1 MFYNDVITEMLEV
14 KSNPVNSMYLHEI
27 NIQWNNFI
35 NAIKEKNTSNEQ
47 MVQAL
52 NLFLKTL
59 SNKKFKY
66 NPVTKN
72 GFKEDSPLFSAMYL
86 NDMISVFIKRTGVT
100 KNKGIC
106 WDYGAFS
113 ANLRFNP
120 PNFNTMGKYQK
131 YEQDDSVKVLQLC
144 QKLDFQ
150 FRITG
155 TRNFD
160 KYQITLPL
168 IVFYTF
174 KNLTEDDFTKIEY
187 ISRNAK
193 TTFEKSRSIIV
204 TETLAED
211 FVPNLKTSPID
222 MIFILSK
229 KFQSFGINEISTDV
243 VDVLEKKIVKY
254 IFEKEE
260 KNEEFKISGYI
271 Q

>member
-1 MFYNDVITEMLEV
+1 MFYDDVITEMLED

-27 NIQWNNFI
+27 NIQWKNFI
-35 NAIKEKNTSNEQ
+35 KAIKGKNTSNEQ

-52 NLFLKTL
+52 NLFLKAL

-72 GFKEDSPLFSAMYL
+72 GFKEDSLLFSAMYL

-100 KNKGIC
+100 ENKGIC
-106 WDYGAFS
+106 WNYGAFS

-120 PNFNTMGKYQK
+120 PDFNAMRKYQK

-168 IVFYTF
+168 IVFHSF
-174 KNLTEDDFTKIEY
+174 KNLTEDDFTKTEY

-211 FVPNLKTSPID
+211 FVPNLKASPID

-243 VDVLEKKIVKY
+243 VDALENKIVKY

-260 KNEEFKISGYI
+260 KNEEFKISGVI

>member
-1 MFYNDVITEMLEV
+1 MFYNDVITEMLEE
-14 KSNPVNSMYLHEI
+14 KSNPVNSMYMHEI
-27 NIQWNNFI
+27 NIQWKNFI
-35 NAIKEKNTSNEQ
+35 KAITEKNTSTEQ

-52 NLFLKTL
+52 NLFLKAL
-59 SNKKFKY
+59 SNKKFKF
-66 NPVTKN
+66 NPTTKN
-72 GFKEDSPLFSAMYL
+72 GFKEDSPLFSAIYL

-100 KNKGIC
+100 ENKGIC
-106 WDYGAFS
+106 WNYGPFS

-120 PNFNTMGKYQK
+120 PNFNTMGKYPT

-150 FRITG
+150 FRISG
-155 TRNFD
+155 TRNFE
-160 KYQITLPL
+160 KYQTTLPL

-174 KNLTEDDFTKIEY
+174 KNLTEDDFTKTEY
-187 ISRNAK
+187 ISRTAK

-211 FVPNLKTSPID
+211 FVPTLKASPID

-243 VDVLEKKIVKY
+243 VDELEKKITKY

-260 KNEEFKISGYI
+260 KNEEFKISGVI